1 MKRALLVLTAGLLL
15 LAGCGG
21 APDSAS
27 PPRTG
32 ATGAP
37 LPPAAAASAEF
48 NSADVMFLQMMVPH
62 LGQGVEIARL
72 AKDKTVREDVK
83 TLAAAI
89 EVTQVSEAGT
99 MSDLLRDWKQPAT
112 LDASPDAHAHHGGLH
127 ETSPDT
133 IAMLAAVTDGFE
145 AKFLNLLTGHQHNAV
160 EMAKAETAGGA
171 NPQVKDMA
179 NRIVQSRTA
188 EISQMLAFLGK

>member
-15 LAGCGG
+15 LAGCGSDPG
-21 APDSAS
+21 SAP
-27 PPRTG
+27 PPTG

-72 AKDKTVREDVK
+72 AKDKTVRQDVK

-89 EVTQVSEAGT
+89 EVTQVSEADT
-99 MSDLLRDWKQPAT
+99 MSGLLRDWKQPAT

-179 NRIVQSRTA
+179 NRIIQSRTA